1 MPWRLKFC
9 QPLSGVFGAY
19 TLRARHRA
27 KFDVGFFI
35 SPYHHRN
42 PIRGPPKQPLVRN
55 TMDEQEKQH
64 STSRYKRS
72 IMAPNEEQTMI
83 LKARMGDGIAFGKLY
98 QANVARI
105 YAIVASHTKNKDDID
120 DLVQIAF
127 IKAYQGLNRFRG
139 DATFS
144 TWLTR
149 IAMNVCLSHCESQ
162 SVRRKWA
169 TYFHSPEGIEKVA
182 PRYTQDPETTLHV
195 RECQHLVR
203 RSIQTLPQQYRE
215 AMRLRYVEDYSYAEI
230 EKAMQ
235 VPIGTVKTWLYRG
248 KVLLRE
254 TMETHYLI

>member
-1 MPWRLKFC
+1 
-9 QPLSGVFGAY
+9 
-19 TLRARHRA
+19 
-27 KFDVGFFI
+27 
-35 SPYHHRN
+35 
-42 PIRGPPKQPLVRN
+42 
-55 TMDEQEKQH
+55 
-64 STSRYKRS
+64 
-72 IMAPNEEQTMI
+72 MAPNEEQTMI

-98 QANVARI
+98 KANVARI

>member
-1 MPWRLKFC
+1 
-9 QPLSGVFGAY
+9 
-19 TLRARHRA
+19 
-27 KFDVGFFI
+27 
-35 SPYHHRN
+35 
-42 PIRGPPKQPLVRN
+42 
-55 TMDEQEKQH
+55 
-64 STSRYKRS
+64 
-72 IMAPNEEQTMI
+72 MAPNEEQTMV

-98 QANVARI
+98 KANVARI
-105 YAIVASHTKNKDDID
+105 YSVVASHIKNKDDID

-139 DATFS
+139 DAAFS

-169 TYFHSPEGIEKVA
+169 TYFHTPEGIAKNR
-182 PRYTQDPETTLHV
+182 PSLHT
-195 RECQHLVR
+195 RPGNRPARARKPTPVR

-215 AMRLRYVEDYSYAEI
+215 AMRLRYIEDYSYAEI

-248 KVLLRE
+248 KILLRKTIGE
-254 TMETHYLI
+254 REM

>member
-1 MPWRLKFC
+1 
-9 QPLSGVFGAY
+9 
-19 TLRARHRA
+19 
-27 KFDVGFFI
+27 
-35 SPYHHRN
+35 
-42 PIRGPPKQPLVRN
+42 
-55 TMDEQEKQH
+55 
-64 STSRYKRS
+64 
-72 IMAPNEEQTMI
+72 MAPNEEQTMV

-98 QANVARI
+98 KANVARI

-139 DATFS
+139 DAAFS

-162 SVRRKWA
+162 SVRRKWT
-169 TYFHSPEGIEKVA
+169 TYFHTPEGMQKIA
-182 PRYTQDPETTLHV
+182 PSCTQDPETALHA
-195 RECQHLVR
+195 RESQHLVR

-215 AMRLRYVEDYSYAEI
+215 VMRLRYIEDYSYAEI

-248 KVLLRE
+248 RVLLRKTIE
-254 TMETHYLI
+254 ENESTNPIQPPNGRAQGLPRNDSIRGHRPYIDELA